1 MNDPLQDIN
10 DTLNSSNN
18 STLLKD
24 SGIFSPP
31 NGSTP
36 IPNRP
41 TAKSRK
47 TLNHIFDESISLPP
61 FLPISHDTPVRLLW
75 TSNSIQE
82 SPRLLE
88 NKGTFF
94 NSFRILRTCILYL
107 VQKNETDP
115 KVVLGYKIETK
126 DFFYFFIVGNCL
138 GKKVIITRGRWLSY
152 EIIDM
157 ENPDFHDETIGKK
170 TEYEIFQ

>member
-1 MNDPLQDIN
+1 MNDPLQDIS

-31 NGSTP
+31 DCSTL

-41 TAKSRK
+41 TVKSRK
-47 TLNHIFDESISLPP
+47 TLNHIFDESISLSP

-88 NKGTFF
+88 NKGHFF

-107 VQKNETDP
+107 VQKNETDH
-115 KVVLGYKIETK
+115 KVVRDSSVVRPHYILLLEPSNVRGQYLRKTA
-126 DFFYFFIVGNCL
+126 DLPHQLWVGTFPRL
-138 GKKVIITRGRWLSY
+138 V
-152 EIIDM
+152 D
-157 ENPDFHDETIGKK
+157 IG
-170 TEYEIFQ
+170 FN